1 MKNKEKYADL
11 IKTISNP
18 CSIEEYYLGEN
29 CEEYEGCKGC
39 FGRFLKWLD
48 EEAKPEKKKFSSNE
62 LVIMKS
68 ISINYNFIARDC
80 DGDLYVYNS
89 MPSKDNNHC
98 VWCGSAN
105 LGFYMFNSLFNL
117 INWDDDEPVK
127 IDDYVERKRK
137 NEN

>member
-1 MKNKEKYADL
+1 MKNKEKFAEQ
-11 IKTISNP
+11 IKILCCQCYIKEYNAYCDGD
-18 CSIEEYYLGEN
+18 CS
-29 CEEYEGCKGC
+29 GCH
-39 FGRFLKWLD
+39 GRFLKWLD
-48 EEAKPEKKKFSSNE
+48 EEAKPEKKQFSNNE
-62 LVIMKS
+62 LAIMKS

-98 VWCGSAN
+98 VWCGSSN

-127 IDDYVERKRK
+127 IDDYVERKGK
-137 NEN
+137 K

>member
-1 MKNKEKYADL
+1 MKNKEKFAEQ
-11 IKTISNP
+11 IKILCCQCYIKEYNAYCDGD
-18 CSIEEYYLGEN
+18 CS
-29 CEEYEGCKGC
+29 GCL
-39 FGRFLKWLD
+39 GRFLKWLD
-48 EEAKPEKKKFSSNE
+48 EEAKPEKKQFSNNE
-62 LVIMKS
+62 LAIMKS

-127 IDDYVERKRK
+127 IDDYVERKGK
-137 NEN
+137 K